1 MVLLMAILHI
11 GIDDTDSGEYGGCT
25 TYIGA
30 LLVERLSREKVE
42 FIDYPNLIRLNPNI
56 PFRTR
61 GNAAVVLRLKISD
74 NYLEKIKDI
83 VINVVENFSMIKD
96 PKTNPG
102 IVFYNGSITDD
113 LKNFYYKAV
122 RGFVTLDEAIKLIKK
137 HNMHSYKIKKGL
149 GIIGATAGIGADLTK
164 DYTFELLAY
173 RYHDHREKIRKI
185 DSLSVKIMD
194 LLLGNVTFNNYDYFS
209 KRVLISPHG
218 LDPVLFGVRGEYA
231 ECVYIASKLI
241 QAYEPIERWVIFRT
255 NQGTDA
261 HMTLKKISELKEYD
275 CGIIEG
281 VIEYPP
287 RVIQGGH
294 TFFVIKDNTG
304 SVTCA
309 VYAPTGMLNKVAR
322 MLCPGDTVRVFGSLV
337 RKNNVINFN
346 VEKMEILSLAK
357 KYVLRNPRCPKCGK
371 TMTSAGKN
379 KGFKCK
385 NCGYK
390 TKNLTKVKVNV
401 PRSIKIGIYV
411 SDKKAQR
418 HLTKPIERYD
428 IRLPKPSIDRLIDL
442 WHFP

>member
-1 MVLLMAILHI
+1 
-11 GIDDTDSGEYGGCT
+11 
-25 TYIGA
+25 
-30 LLVERLSREKVE
+30 
-42 FIDYPNLIRLNPNI
+42 
-56 PFRTR
+56 
-61 GNAAVVLRLKISD
+61 
-74 NYLEKIKDI
+74 
-83 VINVVENFSMIKD
+83 
-96 PKTNPG
+96 
-102 IVFYNGSITDD
+102 
-113 LKNFYYKAV
+113 
-122 RGFVTLDEAIKLIKK
+122 
-137 HNMHSYKIKKGL
+137 
-149 GIIGATAGIGADLTK
+149 
-164 DYTFELLAY
+164 
-173 RYHDHREKIRKI
+173 
-185 DSLSVKIMD
+185 MD